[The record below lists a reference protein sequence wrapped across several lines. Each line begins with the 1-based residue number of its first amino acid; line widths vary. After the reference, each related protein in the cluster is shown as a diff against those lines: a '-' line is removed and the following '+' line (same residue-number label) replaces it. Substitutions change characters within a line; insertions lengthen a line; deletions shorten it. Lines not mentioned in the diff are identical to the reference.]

1 LTERSVFLHDIA
13 LGDAQLAFT
22 TATASVENVRVDDL
36 ALADALDRVTARA
49 HFARLS
55 SPQYHA
61 CAMDGI
67 AVAAASTVGA
77 RETAPRELLIGSQAI
92 WVDTGDPL
100 PPGMDAVIMIEQV
113 DDRGDRVAIRA
124 SVAPFHHVRPIG
136 EDVVESEAV
145 VARARRLAP
154 ADLAALAS
162 AGLSRVDVIAK
173 PRVAIVTTGDEL
185 VDPSTERPARGS
197 IVDSNGVL
205 LAAYVR
211 QYGGEPVSF
220 ERVPDDVERLRAT
233 VRDALATCDVVVV
246 NAGSS
251 AGRDDY
257 TARTFAR
264 FGRVV
269 VHGVAIRPGH
279 PVVLG
284 VCSGARPIPLLGI
297 PGYPVSAAICADLFL
312 RPLVERLAGR
322 DAADMRELDARLTR
336 KIFSPLGEDEY
347 VRAVAAR
354 VDGELVVTPL
364 RRGAG
369 VITSLARA
377 NVMLTVP
384 RFTEGLAADTVVR
397 VRALRPLA
405 SIERTLLAVGSH
417 DVAIDLLAGELA
429 GHRIELVSANVGSI
443 AGLVALASGAAHL
456 AGTHVGAG
464 VITSLAR
471 ANVMLTVPRF
481 TEGLAADT
489 IVRVRALR
497 PLASIER
504 TLLAVGSHD
513 VAIDLLAGELAAHR
527 IELVSANVGSIA
539 GLVAL
544 ASGAA
549 HLAGTHVLD
558 PETRAYNDRAV
569 RRYGP
574 VESVALVRFAEREQ
588 GLIVARGNP
597 LALFTIADLAERGA
611 RYINRQRDAGTRL
624 LFDDLLKRA
633 GVPNAAIVGY
643 ERIEFSHLAVA
654 ALVAEGS
661 ADCGLGIRAAA
672 LALGCDFVSVAF
684 EPYDLAL
691 RERDLADP
699 RIARTI
705 ETIASP
711 GLRAQIERLGG
722 YDTQNAGLV
731 RLVKPEPASLAT

>member
-1 LTERSVFLHDIA
+1 MTERSVFLHDIA

-22 TATASVENVRVDDL
+22 TATASVENLRVDDL

-233 VRDALATCDVVVV
+233 VCDALATCDVVVV

-384 RFTEGLAADTVVR
+384 RFTEGLAADTIVR

-456 AGTHVGAG
+456 AGTHV
-464 VITSLAR
+464 
-471 ANVMLTVPRF
+471 
-481 TEGLAADT
+481 
-489 IVRVRALR
+489 
-497 PLASIER
+497 
-504 TLLAVGSHD
+504 
-513 VAIDLLAGELAAHR
+513 
-527 IELVSANVGSIA
+527 
-539 GLVAL
+539 
-544 ASGAA
+544 
-549 HLAGTHVLD
+549 LD
-558 PETRAYNDRAV
+558 PETRTYNDRAV